1 MQTVLQKTNYHSY
14 IRNETHASSWKK
26 FIDWTKKQE
35 EDRFLWMAIAIG
47 GHGCFFTI
55 ITLLMILFTGNHFIF
70 WPFAIAAMAV
80 TVVTNLAALP
90 TIITIPIFFLSL
102 LMDIV
107 IIILC
112 IGNGFDM
119 SAGTP

>member
-1 MQTVLQKTNYHSY
+1 MQTIVQKTNYHSY
-14 IRNETHASSWKK
+14 SRNESHVSVLKK
-26 FIDWTKKQE
+26 FTDWTKKQE

-55 ITLLMILFTGNHFIF
+55 ITILMILFTGNHFIF
-70 WPFAIAAMAV
+70 WPFAIAAMAM
-80 TVVTNLAALP
+80 TVVTNLAAIPTKITLP
-90 TIITIPIFFLSL
+90 VFFFSL
-102 LMDIV
+102 LIDIA

-112 IGNGFDM
+112 IGHGFDI

>member
-14 IRNETHASSWKK
+14 IRNETHVSSLKK
-26 FIDWTKKQE
+26 FIDWAKKQE

-80 TVVTNLAALP
+80 PVVTNLAALP
-90 TIITIPIFFLSL
+90 TKITIPIFFLSL